1 MTERPTTTPATDPA
15 ATGAA
20 AADPAAVITGPGYRV
35 TVLTS
40 RLLRLEQQA
49 DGAFEDRP
57 TQLVQQRR
65 LPVPEF
71 TVQQGDQGLEV
82 WTEHLQLRYDGGPFT
97 PNGLSVSMRT
107 RAQGGHVTQWRFGD
121 PAQGV
126 RGGNLGGTARTL
138 DDVDG
143 RTDLG
148 TGLLSRD
155 GFAVVDDS
163 ATLALDASGR
173 PEPRAGAGQDL
184 YFFGYGLDPAAALR
198 DFFALTGPSPLVPRW
213 ALGNWWSRFHRY
225 HEAEYLALMDRFAG
239 AGVPLSVAVLDMD
252 WHLVDIDPA
261 LGSGWT
267 GYTWNTDLFPDPAGF
282 LAELHRRGLRVA
294 VNVHPADG
302 VRSHEAAYAD
312 VARDL
317 GLDPADGLPVAFDI
331 TDPAFTRTYLER
343 LHHPHE
349 SIGVDLWWLDW
360 QSGATSRIPGLDPLW
375 MLNDVHYRD
384 SGRDGGRP
392 LTFSRYAGLGSHRQ
406 PIGFSGDT
414 YATWESLAFQPEFTA
429 TAANVGY
436 FWWSHDIGGHFG
448 ATFDPE
454 LMVRWFQLGALSPV
468 NRLHSSSDEFVA
480 KEPWR
485 FDPVAERAMTRAL
498 RARHA
503 LVPYLYSAMWA
514 AHTDGVGPARP
525 MYHDHP
531 EAPEAYEVPGQYLFG
546 PDLVVAPVTTPA
558 EPASGLATVDAWLP
572 AGDWYDAVSGRRYV
586 GGRRLRL
593 HRGLDGVPVL
603 ARAGAV
609 LPLATDPMADVSAT
623 PEALTLRV
631 YPGDGGSTVLVEDD
645 GSAAPDP
652 QTTRIAWAPSG
663 ADGVVLTVEPPSGPD
678 VRTRRRLRVE
688 LVGLAPGATSA
699 AVVHLGVDVH
709 DGHDGHDG
717 DDGHDGPDRH
727 DVSARDDG
735 RAGTGRVLAPAP
747 LPAPEGASNRADA
760 PALGTVV
767 DLGDVDLT
775 AGLRLEMTG
784 LVPRPRD
791 LVRDVADLLDPM
803 RIPVAQKNR
812 TLAAARDTDPAL
824 LPAAWHALGLPDPAL
839 GALLELLG

>member
-1 MTERPTTTPATDPA
+1 MTERATPTRPTEPA
-15 ATGAA
+15 ATAA
-20 AADPAAVITGPGYRV
+20 AADPAAVVTGPGYRV

-40 RLLRLEQQA
+40 RLLRLEHRA
-49 DGAFEDRP
+49 DGSFEDRP
-57 TQLVQQRR
+57 TQLVQRR
-65 LPVPEF
+65 LLPVPDF
-71 TVQQGDQGLEV
+71 TVRQDEHGLEL

-97 PNGLSVSMRT
+97 PSGLSVSMRT
-107 RAQGGHVTQWRFGD
+107 RAQAGHVTQWRFGD
-121 PAQGV
+121 PAEGV

-163 ATLALDASGR
+163 ASLALDADGR
-173 PEPRAGAGQDL
+173 PVPRDGAGHDL
-184 YFFGYGLDPAAALR
+184 YFFGYGLDHAAALR

-225 HEAEYLALMDRFAG
+225 DEAEYLALMDRFAA

-267 GYTWNTDLFPDPAGF
+267 GYTWNTELFPDPAAF

-302 VRSHEAAYAD
+302 VRSHEAAYPD

-317 GLDPADGLPVAFDI
+317 GLDPAEGLPVAFDI

-349 SIGVDLWWLDW
+349 EIGVDLWWLDW

-384 SGRDGGRP
+384 SGRDGRRP

-414 YATWESLAFQPEFTA
+414 YATWESLAFQPEFTS

-436 FWWSHDIGGHFG
+436 FWWSHDMGGHFG

-503 LVPYLYSAMWA
+503 LVPYLYSAMWT

-531 EAPEAYEVPGQYLFG
+531 EEPEAYEVPGQYLFG

-558 EPASGLATVDAWLP
+558 EPASGLATVEAWLP
-572 AGDWYDAVSGRRYV
+572 PGDWYDAVTGRRYA
-586 GGRRLRL
+586 GGRRLRM
-593 HRGLDGVPVL
+593 HRGLDAVPVL
-603 ARAGAV
+603 ARAGTV
-609 LPLATDPMADVSAT
+609 LVLATDPMADVSQS
-623 PEALTLRV
+623 PDALTLRV
-631 YPGDGGSTVLVEDD
+631 YPGEGGAAVLLEDD
-645 GSAAPDP
+645 GGAAPEP
-652 QTTRIAWAPSG
+652 QTTRVGWEPSG
-663 ADGVVLTVEPPSGPD
+663 PDGVLLTVDPPSGPGA
-678 VRTRRRLRVE
+678 RTRRRLRLE
-688 LVGLAPGATSA
+688 LVGLVP
-699 AVVHLGVDVH
+699 
-709 DGHDGHDG
+709 
-717 DDGHDGPDRH
+717 GPDATATTCTTETATT
-727 DVSARDDG
+727 STTAGGGAG
-735 RAGTGRVLAPAP
+735 RAVATAL
-747 LPAPEGASNRADA
+747 LLAPEGSTNRADA
-760 PALGTVV
+760 LPLGTVV
-767 DLGDVDLT
+767 ELGDVDLA
-775 AGLRLEMTG
+775 AGLRVAVTG

-791 LVRDVADLLDPM
+791 LAREVADLLDPM
-803 RIPVAQKNR
+803 RIPVALKNR
-812 TLAAARDTDPAL
+812 TLAAARATEPAL

>member
-1 MTERPTTTPATDPA
+1 MTEQPAPTETTETADE
-15 ATGAA
+15 GAQVA
-20 AADPAAVITGPGYRV
+20 SADPAAVVTGPGYRI

-40 RLLRLEQQA
+40 RLLRLEHQA
-49 DGAFEDRP
+49 DGDFEDRP
-57 TQLVQQRR
+57 TQLVRRRR
-65 LPVPEF
+65 LPVPEL
-71 TVQQGDQGLEV
+71 TVRRDDDGLDL
-82 WTEHLQLRYDGGPFT
+82 WTEHLHVRYDGGPFT
-97 PNGLSVSMRT
+97 PSGLSVTMRT
-107 RAQGGHVTQWRFGD
+107 RAQGGHRTQWRFGD
-121 PAQGV
+121 PAEGV
-126 RGGNLGGTARTL
+126 GGSNLGGTARTL

-143 RTDLG
+143 ATDLG
-148 TGLLSRD
+148 AGLLSRD

-163 ATLALDASGR
+163 PSLALDGAGR
-173 PEPRAGAGQDL
+173 PVPRAGVGQDL
-184 YFFGYGLDPAAALR
+184 YFLGYGTDHRAALR
-198 DFFALTGPSPLVPRW
+198 AWFTLTGPSPLVPRW

-225 HEAEYLALMDRFAG
+225 DEAEYLALMDRFAA

-267 GYTWNTDLFPDPAGF
+267 GYTWNTDLFPDPAAF

-302 VRSHEAAYAD
+302 VRAHEDAYAD

-317 GLDPADGLPVAFDI
+317 GLDPADGLPIAFDI
-331 TDPAFTRTYLER
+331 TDAAFTESYLRR

-349 SIGVDLWWLDW
+349 EIGVDLWWLDW
-360 QSGATSRIPGLDPLW
+360 QSGQTSRVPGLDPLW

-384 SGRDGGRP
+384 SGRGGRRP

-514 AHTDGVGPARP
+514 AHTDGVGPVRP

-531 EAPEAYEVPGQYLFG
+531 EQPEAYDVPGQYLLG
-546 PDLVVAPVTTPA
+546 PDLLVAPVTTPV
-558 EPASGLATVDAWLP
+558 EPGSGLAATDVWLP
-572 AGDWYDAVSGRRYV
+572 AGDWYDAVTGRRYR
-586 GGRRLRL
+586 GGRRVRL
-593 HRGLDGVPVL
+593 HRRLDGVPVL

-609 LPLATDPMADVSAT
+609 LPLATDPMADVSDA
-623 PEALTLRV
+623 PEALTVRI
-631 YPGDGGSTVLVEDD
+631 YPGTAGEATLVEDD
-645 GSAAPDP
+645 GGAAPEP
-652 QTTRIAWAPSG
+652 QTTRISWSATG
-663 ADGVVLTVEPPSGPD
+663 TGDVEVTVDPPTGPG

-688 LVGLAPGATSA
+688 LVGLVPTPASAATPGAGSP
-699 AVVHLGVDVH
+699 AVAVE
-709 DGHDGHDG
+709 
-717 DDGHDGPDRH
+717 
-727 DVSARDDG
+727 A
-735 RAGTGRVLAPAP
+735 
-747 LPAPEGASNRADA
+747 LPAPEGTSNRDDVP
-760 PALGTVV
+760 PAGAVV
-767 DLGDVDLT
+767 DLGEVDLAT
-775 AGLRLEMTG
+775 GLRLEVSG
-784 LVPRPRD
+784 LEVPRRD
-791 LVRDVADLLDPM
+791 LAREVADLLDPM

-812 TLAAARDTDPAL
+812 ALAAARSTEPEL
-824 LPAAWHALGLPDPAL
+824 LPAAWHALGLPGTVL